1 MRLFGTAA
9 MGADEQGGSA
19 QFRSQVLFES
29 DKLRA
34 IVRTATIRATST
46 TTMDVPANTACLW
59 FKRQGT
65 ILLRTPSDTRWSIL
79 PVGSVSLLR
88 GPANLTLRVARG
100 EQECRILTW
109 ALPSTPGLLDDALID
124 PAKPSD
130 RLSVMT
136 QPVNPLFVTAVDR
149 LNRALNGKRGDVEAL
164 LFSVIYESCA
174 YLKTGVSSFGL
185 TPLPI
190 DLAEGIVDLTEA
202 VRKNPEQAWPLK
214 DAADFVGY
222 SPFHFSRVF
231 KASVGYGFHEF
242 VDRCRTEMAVELLR
256 TTDSPIDVIA
266 TAAGFGTTQGL
277 RESVKEY
284 LGLVPSELRSDPD
297 PGE

>member
-1 MRLFGTAA
+1 MVR
-9 MGADEQGGSA
+9 SA
-19 QFRSQVLFES
+19 SVRS
-29 DKLRA
+29 
-34 IVRTATIRATST
+34 TSL
-46 TTMDVPANTACLW
+46 TTMEIPANTAFLW

-65 ILLRTPSDTRWSIL
+65 ILLRTHTDTRWSIL
-79 PVGSVSLLR
+79 PVGSVSLLK
-88 GPANLTLRVARG
+88 GPTTLILRVARG
-100 EQECRILTW
+100 EQECRILSW
-109 ALPSTPGLLDDALID
+109 ALPSTPGLLDDAMVD
-124 PAKPSD
+124 QSKPGEK
-130 RLSVMT
+130 LSVMT
-136 QPVNPLFVTAVDR
+136 QPITPLFVSAVER
-149 LNRALNGKRGDVEAL
+149 MNRALNGKKGDVEAL
-164 LFSVIYESCA
+164 LFSVLYESCA
-174 YLKTGVSSFGL
+174 YLKIGASSFGL

-190 DLAEGIVDLTEA
+190 DLTEGIVELTEA

-214 DAADFVGY
+214 EAADFVGY

-297 PGE
+297 GGD